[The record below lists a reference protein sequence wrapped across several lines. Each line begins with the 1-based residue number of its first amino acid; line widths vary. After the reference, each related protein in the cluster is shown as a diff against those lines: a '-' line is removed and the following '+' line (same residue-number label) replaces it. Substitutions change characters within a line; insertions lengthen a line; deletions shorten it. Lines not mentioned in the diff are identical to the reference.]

1 MFQPSK
7 GNVAFGSASD
17 GWAFRLDQF
26 ADMYSAKLG
35 AKPSALVQV
44 RPQLPFLSNCACQL
58 HRRCILVWS
67 GTLCAISRTCHSMA
81 WPGIFFVVARVL

>member
-1 MFQPSK
+1 VFQPSK

-35 AKPSALVQV
+35 AKPAALVQV
-44 RPQLPFLSNCACQL
+44 R
-58 HRRCILVWS
+58 
-67 GTLCAISRTCHSMA
+67 
-81 WPGIFFVVARVL
+81 AR